1 MPYRFDWAPIWANRE
16 LIIDGLV
23 TTIALSLLGLCLA
36 LIVGV
41 IVGTAGAS
49 QQRALRRS
57 AAAYVEL
64 MRNIPLLVHMY
75 FWYVG
80 LALLKL
86 PPFWCA
92 VAALTL
98 YSGAYLAETVRAGLG
113 AVPRGQ
119 ALAALATGL
128 TPAQTLRFVVYPQA
142 LRIITPSLA
151 SLASQLIKDSSLA
164 SVITVAEMTYQASAI
179 EGQTFR
185 TFEIYITISLL
196 YLALVTAASYGL
208 MLIPGTRE
216 RGAQGLQG
224 VQGFG
229 DA

>member
-1 MPYRFDWAPIWANRE
+1 
-16 LIIDGLV
+16 
-23 TTIALSLLGLCLA
+23 
-36 LIVGV
+36 
-41 IVGTAGAS
+41 
-49 QQRALRRS
+49 
-57 AAAYVEL
+57 

-75 FWYVG
+75 VWYVG
-80 LALLKL
+80 LAFLRL

-98 YSGAYLAETVRAGLG
+98 YSGAYVAETVRAGLG

-119 ALAALATGL
+119 SLASLATGL
-128 TPAQTLRFVVYPQA
+128 TPVQTLRFVVYPQA
-142 LRIITPSLA
+142 LRIIAPSLA

-164 SVITVAEMTYQASAI
+164 SVITVAELTYQASAI

-196 YLALVTAASYGL
+196 YLVLVTAVTCGL
-208 MLIPGTRE
+208 MLIPGARE
-216 RGAQGLQG
+216 QPIR
-224 VQGFG
+224 GFG

>member
-1 MPYRFDWAPIWANRE
+1 MQYRFDFAPIWANRD
-16 LIIDGLV
+16 LILDGLL
-23 TTIALSLLGLCLA
+23 TTIGLSALGLMLA

-41 IVGTAGAS
+41 IVGTAGAL
-49 QQRALRRS
+49 QHRGVR
-57 AAAYVEL
+57 AAAATYVEV

-75 FWYVG
+75 VWYVG
-80 LALLKL
+80 LAFLRL

-98 YSGAYLAETVRAGLG
+98 YSGAYVAETIRAGMN

-119 ALAALATGL
+119 GLAALATGL
-128 TPAQTLRFVVYPQA
+128 TRLQALRLVIYPQA
-142 LRIITPSLA
+142 LRIVTPSLA

-164 SVITVAEMTYQASAI
+164 SVITVAELTYAASAI

-185 TFEIYITISLL
+185 TFEVYITISLL
-196 YLALVTAASYGL
+196 YLALVTLVALSL
-208 MLIPGTRE
+208 MLIPGSR
-216 RGAQGLQG
+216 APA

>member
-1 MPYRFDWAPIWANRE
+1 MPYRFDWAPIWANRD
-16 LIIDGLV
+16 LIVDGFLM
-23 TTIALSLLGLCLA
+23 TIALSALGLCLA

-41 IVGTAGAS
+41 IFGTAGS
-49 QQRALRRS
+49 STRRALRTC
-57 AAAYVEL
+57 AAAYVEV

-80 LALLKL
+80 LAFLQL
-86 PPFWCA
+86 PPFACA

-98 YSGAYLAETVRAGLG
+98 YSGAYVAEAVRSGLG

-119 ALAALATGL
+119 RLAALATGL
-128 TPAQTLRFVVYPQA
+128 TPRQSLLYVVYPQA

-151 SLASQLIKDSSLA
+151 SLCSQLIKDSSLA
-164 SVITVAEMTYQASAI
+164 SVIAVAELTYQASAI

-185 TFEIYITISLL
+185 TFEVYITISLL
-196 YLALVTAASYGL
+196 YLALVTVVTYGL
-208 MLIPGTRE
+208 LLVPVARDRPM
-216 RGAQGLQG
+216 QGLS
-224 VQGFG
+224 

>member
-1 MPYRFDWAPIWANRE
+1 MQYRFDFAPIWANRD
-16 LIIDGLV
+16 LILDGLL
-23 TTIALSLLGLCLA
+23 TTIGLSVLGLVLA
-36 LIVGV
+36 LVVGV
-41 IVGTAGAS
+41 IVGTAGAA
-49 QQRALRRS
+49 QRGALRVT
-57 AAAYVEL
+57 AATYVEV

-75 FWYVG
+75 VWYVG
-80 LALLKL
+80 LAFLKL

-98 YSGAYLAETVRAGLG
+98 YSGAYVAETIRAGMN

-119 ALAALATGL
+119 GLAALATGL
-128 TPAQTLRFVVYPQA
+128 TRVQALRLVLYPQA
-142 LRIITPSLA
+142 LRIVTPSLA

-164 SVITVAEMTYQASAI
+164 SVITVAELTYEASAI

-185 TFEIYITISLL
+185 TFEVYITISLL
-196 YLALVTAASYGL
+196 YLALVTVVTWGL
-208 MLIPGTRE
+208 MLIPGARE
-216 RGAQGLQG
+216 QT

>member
-1 MPYRFDWAPIWANRE
+1 MQYRFDFAPIWANRD
-16 LIIDGLV
+16 LILDGLI
-23 TTIALSLLGLCLA
+23 TTIGLSALGLILA

-41 IVGTAGAS
+41 VVGTAGAS
-49 QQRALRRS
+49 QRRGVRV
-57 AAAYVEL
+57 AAATYVEV

-75 FWYVG
+75 VWYVG
-80 LALLKL
+80 LAFLKL

-98 YSGAYLAETVRAGLG
+98 YSGAYVAETIRAGMN

-119 ALAALATGL
+119 GLAALATGL
-128 TPAQTLRFVVYPQA
+128 TRMQALRLVTYPQA
-142 LRIITPSLA
+142 LRIVTPSLA

-164 SVITVAEMTYQASAI
+164 SVITVAELTYEAAAI

-185 TFEIYITISLL
+185 TFEVYITITLL
-196 YLALVTAASYGL
+196 YLALVTLVTWGL
-208 MLIPGTRE
+208 MLIPGSRE
-216 RGAQGLQG
+216 QT

>member
-1 MPYRFDWAPIWANRE
+1 MPYRFDWTPIWANRD
-16 LIIDGLV
+16 LIVDGFLM
-23 TTIALSLLGLCLA
+23 TIALSALALCLA
-36 LIVGV
+36 LLVGV

-49 QQRALRRS
+49 QRPALRGY

-80 LALLKL
+80 LSFLRL
-86 PPFWCA
+86 PPFVCA

-98 YSGAYLAETVRAGLG
+98 YSGAYVAETVRAGLG
-113 AVPRGQ
+113 AVARGQ
-119 ALAALATGL
+119 RLAALATGL
-128 TPAQTLRFVVYPQA
+128 TPRQALFYVVYPQA

-151 SLASQLIKDSSLA
+151 SLFSQLIKDSSLA
-164 SVITVAEMTYQASAI
+164 SVITVAELTYQASAI

-196 YLALVTAASYGL
+196 YLALVTAVTWGL
-208 MLIPGTRE
+208 LLVPGARE
-216 RGAQGLQG
+216 QPA
-224 VQGFG
+224 QGFG

>member
-1 MPYRFDWAPIWANRE
+1 MPYRFDFAPIWANRD
-16 LIIDGLV
+16 LILEGLL
-23 TTIALSLLGLCLA
+23 TTIALSALGLCLA

-49 QQRALRRS
+49 RRRALRAA
-57 AAAYVEL
+57 AAAYVEV
-64 MRNIPLLVHMY
+64 MRNIPLLIHMY
-75 FWYVG
+75 VWYVG
-80 LALLKL
+80 LAFLRL

-92 VAALTL
+92 AAALTL
-98 YSGAYLAETVRAGLG
+98 YSGAYVAETVRAGLN

-128 TPAQTLRFVVYPQA
+128 TPMQALRHVVYPQA

-164 SVITVAEMTYQASAI
+164 SVITVAELTYQASAI

-185 TFEIYITISLL
+185 TFEIYITISAL
-196 YLALVTAASYGL
+196 YLALVTLVTWSL
-208 MLIPGTRE
+208 TLIGPARE
-216 RGAQGLQG
+216 PHL
-224 VQGFG
+224 QGFG